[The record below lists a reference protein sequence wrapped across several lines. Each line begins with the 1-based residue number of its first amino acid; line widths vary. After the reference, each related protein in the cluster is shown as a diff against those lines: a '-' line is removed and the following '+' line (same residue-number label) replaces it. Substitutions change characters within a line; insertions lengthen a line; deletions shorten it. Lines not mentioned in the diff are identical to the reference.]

1 MLKERIR
8 EFIRTYISQYYGSA
22 QDFALKNKI
31 KPSTLYHLLSGRTDI
46 SVSHLERFAGYFNL
60 EVNTLIKMI
69 FFGMPLEKNDTGV
82 TKPIKVAQP
91 DKAGIPVIRMDD
103 APSFDLKDVRT
114 HLGVEFFDRE
124 YLRGFQADF
133 VVATQGLNKGMCPE
147 IIEGDLLLIDRNP
160 FECSRPKPKPIYLV
174 NVSGDPN
181 KPEMTV
187 SRVQYSM
194 PERIITLQYS
204 NPELP
209 AKTFST
215 DRKAINKYLLGKV
228 VWIGRKLV
236 KKRSAA
242 SPKKI

>member
-1 MLKERIR
+1 MLNERIR
-8 EFIRTYISQYYGSA
+8 EFLRTYIGQYYGSA
-22 QDFALKNKI
+22 QDFALKHNI
-31 KPSTLYHLLSGRTDI
+31 KPSNLYHLLSGRTEVTI
-46 SVSHLERFAGYFNL
+46 SHLERFAGYFHL
-60 EVNTLIKMI
+60 DVNTLIKMI
-69 FFGMPLEKNDTGV
+69 FFGMPPEKSSAEV
-82 TKPIKVAQP
+82 IKPISGAKP
-91 DKAGIPVIRMDD
+91 DKARVPVIRMDD

-133 VVATQGLNKGMCPE
+133 VVTTQGLNKGMCPE

-194 PERIITLQYS
+194 PERIITLRYS

-209 AKTFST
+209 PRTFST
-215 DRKAINKYLLGKV
+215 DGKPINRYLMGKV